1 MIVLIF
7 YNVTYFLE
15 LLAKNI
21 ALYAIV
27 LIPSITDPAIYV
39 QDVRVIIKPS
49 RILPQWVILKH
60 YSKKTIHLYKTIK
73 YMYTK

>member
-7 YNVTYFLE
+7 YNVKYFLE

-27 LIPSITDPAIYV
+27 LIPSITDPAIRIR
-39 QDVRVIIKPS
+39 DVRVVIKPS
-49 RILPQWVILKH
+49 RILPSRL
-60 YSKKTIHLYKTIK
+60 S
-73 YMYTK
+73 